1 MLRHEWVGSTG
12 VIPRPHRK
20 PAFKLIL
27 LACFLIGA
35 VNSIHYEEYYNVLGV
50 SKEASTGEIKK
61 AYKRLAVKYH
71 PDKNPTEEAHKM
83 FVKITEAYEALKDPE
98 KRSGNQYSFSQK
110 QAFYSQEEYDSLL
123 HDGLY
128 HNDPYVDNLN
138 EDNFSNYLKS
148 GFYFINFYSPFC
160 PPCRNLAS
168 SWKKLAEMYNGIV
181 NIAAVNC
188 KIQPQFCFNR
198 MHIHS
203 HPSLL
208 FYPNGKKG
216 GVVYYNGDLKL
227 DSLDKYIMMFLRNH
241 INIPTIDQ
249 LRSKDKR
256 MAYILG
262 STMIEKDDL
271 TRIAFHLNSVVSF
284 AIVEDEDLRRRL
296 TSNEHATVV
305 YKYKDVTKEIESVD
319 ETEIVED
326 IVRYLPKVEV
336 IGPEKFKKI
345 RNNLRSGSQKMWAL
359 FFSTKNKN
367 RLQLHQMINAFPDMN
382 FDRTRLGGD
391 EKGGSLPT
399 IPPDADVRDFIAT
412 ATAALNLHTLSPT
425 DLQRILNGEDSSVW
439 VLLLAPYGTQWE
451 HIIEPFTQ
459 ASLDYLD
466 NKDVNFG
473 IMSCTAKTA
482 KYCTQ
487 VSYHPVV
494 VIQHGAKRK
503 MYQKRDYGTL
513 MTDFIDMAV
522 NSQDIE
528 LSEQQLLEI
537 MHVSSR
543 KYTWLIAFVPAGKMC
558 GYTCDNLPYEWMV
571 VAKKLR
577 PLKFVRVGILN
588 CATNPTEFCANIRWP
603 TARIYPVAST
613 DHFSINLQEL
623 GQAPYMVE
631 WALEH
636 IVDSAQKLNWQVFS
650 KKVIAEEL
658 NPTGTRKPWL
668 VYFHSP
674 RCFACY
680 EKYPAFAIAGYFLN
694 NAVHMGRVN
703 CISER
708 GICQQEQIMSYPTLK
723 LYLSRNQRQR
733 FSTVINIP
741 LKDYETV
748 LKEVKYHIRR
758 YDESLLAG
766 IEQNVRKSIHINH
779 DEF

>member
-1 MLRHEWVGSTG
+1 ML
-12 VIPRPHRK
+12 
-20 PAFKLIL
+20 KLLL
-27 LACFLIGA
+27 LAWFLIGA
-35 VNSIHYEEYYNVLGV
+35 VNSVNYEEYYEVLGI
-50 SKEASTGEIKK
+50 SKAASTGEIKK
-61 AYKRLAVKYH
+61 AYKKLAVKYH

-98 KRSGNQYSFSQK
+98 KRSNNAYSFMNK
-110 QAFYSQEEYDSLL
+110 QPFYSGEEYDRLL

-128 HNDPYVDNLN
+128 HNDPFVDNLN
-138 EDNFSNYLKS
+138 EDNFNNYLKT

-168 SWKKLAEMYNGIV
+168 SWKKLAEVYNGIV

-188 KIQPQFCFNR
+188 KIQPQFCFSR
-198 MHIHS
+198 MRIHS
-203 HPSLL
+203 HPTLL

-227 DSLDKYIMMFLRNH
+227 DSLEDYIMMFLRNH
-241 INIPTIDQ
+241 MNIPTIDQ

-256 MAYILG
+256 MAYVLG
-262 STMIEKDDL
+262 STMIERDDL
-271 TRIAFHLNSVVSF
+271 TRIAFHLNGVVTF
-284 AIVEDEDLRRRL
+284 AIVEDEDLRKKL
-296 TSNEHATVV
+296 TSNEQATVV

-319 ETEIVED
+319 EMEIVED
-326 IVRYLPKVEV
+326 IVRHLPKVEV

-345 RNNLRSGSQKMWAL
+345 RNSLRTGSQKTWVL

-382 FDRTRLGGD
+382 FGEINCDKMPELCASLHVESAPAWGVMK
-391 EKGGSLPT
+391 KGGVYQRA
-399 IPPDADVRDFIAT
+399 PPGADVKDFIQT
-412 ATAALNLHTLSPT
+412 ATAALNLHTLSPS
-425 DLQRILNGEDSSVW
+425 DLQRILDGEDTSIW

-459 ASLDYLD
+459 ASLDHLD
-466 NKDVNFG
+466 KENVNFG

-487 VSYHPVV
+487 ISYQPVV
-494 VIQHGAKRK
+494 LIQHGAKRK

-528 LSEQQLLEI
+528 LTEQQLLEI
-537 MHVSSR
+537 MQVSSR
-543 KYTWLIAFVPAGKMC
+543 QYTWLLAFVPAGRPC

-588 CATNPTEFCANIRWP
+588 CATNPTDFCTNVRWP

-613 DHFSINLQEL
+613 EHISINLQEL
-623 GQAPYMVE
+623 AQAPYILE

-658 NPTGTRKPWL
+658 NPTGTKKPWL

-674 RCFACY
+674 RCFSCY

-694 NAVHMGRVN
+694 TAIQMGRVN

-741 LKDYETV
+741 LRDYETV
-748 LKEVKYHIRR
+748 LKEVKYHIRK

-766 IEQNVRKSIHINH
+766 IEQNVRKSIHIHH

>member
-1 MLRHEWVGSTG
+1 MWVW
-12 VIPRPHRK
+12 
-20 PAFKLIL
+20 FKLIL
-27 LACFLIGA
+27 LACLLIGA

-98 KRSGNQYSFSQK
+98 KRSGNQYSFSHK
-110 QAFYSQEEYDSLL
+110 SKPFTLRKKYDSLL

-256 MAYILG
+256 MAYVLG

-271 TRIAFHLNSVVSF
+271 TRIAFHLKIRKQF
-284 AIVEDEDLRRRL
+284 TFRL
-296 TSNEHATVV
+296 A
-305 YKYKDVTKEIESVD
+305 KDVGIILLDQEQEQITAASD
-319 ETEIVED
+319 D
-326 IVRYLPKVEV
+326 SMP
-336 IGPEKFKKI
+336 
-345 RNNLRSGSQKMWAL
+345 
-359 FFSTKNKN
+359 
-367 RLQLHQMINAFPDMN
+367 FPDMN
-382 FDRTRLGGD
+382 FGEINCDKMPELCASLHVETAPAWGVMK
-391 EKGGSLPT
+391 KGGVYQRS
-399 IPPDADVRDFIAT
+399 PPDADVRDFIAT

-439 VLLLAPYGTQWE
+439 VLLLAPYGTEWE

-459 ASLDYLD
+459 ASLDHLD

-487 VSYHPVV
+487 VSYQPVV

-522 NSQDIE
+522 NSQVTPSEVCARGHIE
-528 LSEQQLLEI
+528 LRDQPDRVLRLTSAGRPHGYILSLLVI
-537 MHVSSR
+537 TS
-543 KYTWLIAFVPAGKMC
+543 G
-558 GYTCDNLPYEWMV
+558 
-571 VAKKLR
+571 
-577 PLKFVRVGILN
+577 
-588 CATNPTEFCANIRWP
+588 
-603 TARIYPVAST
+603 
-613 DHFSINLQEL
+613 SINLQEL

-694 NAVHMGRVN
+694 NAVQMGRVN

-748 LKEVKYHIRR
+748 LKEVKYHLRR

>member
-1 MLRHEWVGSTG
+1 MWYLLVPCR
-12 VIPRPHRK
+12 
-20 PAFKLIL
+20 FKLIL

-71 PDKNPTEEAHKM
+71 PDKNP
-83 FVKITEAYEALKDPE
+83 
-98 KRSGNQYSFSQK
+98 
-110 QAFYSQEEYDSLL
+110 
-123 HDGLY
+123 
-128 HNDPYVDNLN
+128 
-138 EDNFSNYLKS
+138 
-148 GFYFINFYSPFC
+148 
-160 PPCRNLAS
+160 
-168 SWKKLAEMYNGIV
+168 V

-271 TRIAFHLNSVVSF
+271 TRIAFHLNGVVSF
-284 AIVEDEDLRRRL
+284 AIVEDEDLRKRL

-336 IGPEKFKKI
+336 IGPEKFKKSVKNGKKE
-345 RNNLRSGSQKMWAL
+345 RKMFQKKKKSMS
-359 FFSTKNKN
+359 FRKMCKY
-367 RLQLHQMINAFPDMN
+367 
-382 FDRTRLGGD
+382 D
-391 EKGGSLPT
+391 EKESEINCDKMPELCASLHVETAPAWGVMKKRGVYQRS
-399 IPPDADVRDFIAT
+399 PPDAEVRDFIAT

-425 DLQRILNGEDSSVW
+425 DLQRILNGGELFTLSLS
-439 VLLLAPYGTQWE
+439 LSFPS
-451 HIIEPFTQ
+451 PF
-459 ASLDYLD
+459 
-466 NKDVNFG
+466 KFG

-487 VSYHPVV
+487 VSYQPVV

-680 EKYPAFAIAGYFLN
+680 EKYPTFAIAGYFLN
-694 NAVHMGRVN
+694 NAVQMGRVN

-748 LKEVKYHIRR
+748 LKEVKYHLRR